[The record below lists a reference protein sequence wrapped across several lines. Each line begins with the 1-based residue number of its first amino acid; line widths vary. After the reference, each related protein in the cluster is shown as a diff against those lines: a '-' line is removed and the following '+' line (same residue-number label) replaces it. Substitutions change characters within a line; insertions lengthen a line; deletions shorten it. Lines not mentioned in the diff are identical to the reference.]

1 MTARNVHDSQAFPAL
16 FAQLKAFQPTYLIAD
31 ASYKT
36 LTIAH
41 YLLSQKVIP
50 VFPYT
55 RPHGKKAKLRPK
67 DFIYD
72 DYYDCY
78 LCPENQVLTYRTTN
92 HQGYREY
99 QSQPEECQNCP

>member
-31 ASYKT
+31 AGYKT

-67 DFIYD
+67 DFIMMIIMTVTFALKIRY
-72 DYYDCY
+72 
-78 LCPENQVLTYRTTN
+78 
-92 HQGYREY
+92 
-99 QSQPEECQNCP
+99 

>member
-31 ASYKT
+31 AGYKT

-50 VFPYT
+50 VFPYLRYT
-55 RPHGKKAKLRPK
+55 RERGKSKMEAKVGLTLA
-67 DFIYD
+67 
-72 DYYDCY
+72 CLY
-78 LCPENQVLTYRTTN
+78 LKKIAKWLA
-92 HQGYREY
+92 G
-99 QSQPEECQNCP
+99 